1 MLWVLGRQSVVFAAW
16 ARNVPF
22 TVVNTPVDGALHGV
36 RTFHFATGDRTMVD
50 VMSADDGLVDV
61 LGNRRQY
68 RAELAGTV
76 QDGALTLR
84 STAMRTRLLG
94 IRLPGSVEVT
104 ERWDDDMQRQ
114 HVAVVITAPL
124 IGRVYEYSGFF
135 TYDIEVDHVLAP

>member
-1 MLWVLGRQSVVFAAW
+1 MFAAW
-16 ARNVPF
+16 ARDVPF
-22 TVVNTPVDGALHGV
+22 TVTNRPANGELHGA

-50 VMSADDGLVDV
+50 LMSADGGLVDV

-68 RAELAGTV
+68 RAALVGTV

-84 STAMRTRLLG
+84 STAMRTRLG

-104 ERWDDDMQRQ
+104 ERWDDDSQSQ

-124 IGRVYEYSGFF
+124 IGRIYEYSGFF